1 MSIRGKRVFIGLTAV
16 AALTALVSGSAYAY
30 DTVKDGVLT
39 VGVEGTYPPI
49 TYHDESGELT
59 GFDVEVAKAIGEK
72 LGLKVQ
78 FVESEWDSLLASIDS
93 GRIDTVINAV
103 SVTDE
108 RKKKYDFTN
117 PYVSLYRHVIVKGD
131 NDSIKSLDDL
141 KGKKVAE
148 NITTEYADQLEAL
161 GATIV
166 PIDTMQ
172 QAFDLI
178 TSGRADF
185 TLLEDV
191 QFGPYMKE
199 HPDAD
204 LKIAFT
210 IDGNKDDVD
219 QFAIPTKKGTDL
231 NAAINDA
238 LNTLKED
245 GELGKLSEKYFDAD
259 VIDYDSIG
267 GKKAVSGSDTEAE
280 TEGVSEA
287 DREGDDDG
295 KNITD

>member
-1 MSIRGKRVFIGLTAV
+1 MSIRGKRVFIGLTAA

-39 VGVEGTYPPI
+39 VGVEGIYPPI

-72 LGLKVQ
+72 LGLKVH
-78 FVESEWDSLLASIDS
+78 DS

-108 RKKKYDFTN
+108 RKQKYDFTD

-131 NDSIKSLDDL
+131 NNSIKSLDDL
-141 KGKKVAE
+141 KGTKVAE

-219 QFAIPTKKGTDL
+219 QFAIPTQP
-231 NAAINDA
+231 
-238 LNTLKED
+238 
-245 GELGKLSEKYFDAD
+245 
-259 VIDYDSIG
+259 
-267 GKKAVSGSDTEAE
+267 
-280 TEGVSEA
+280 
-287 DREGDDDG
+287 
-295 KNITD
+295 